1 MGMNGTRNENMM
13 DVVGKGKEELR
24 MMTAWLNVQEDILFT
39 NVRKTETNL
48 ILDWADIESSE
59 LALSTMKWYELG

>member
-1 MGMNGTRNENMM
+1 MM

-24 MMTAWLNVQEDILFT
+24 MITAWLNVQEDILLT
-39 NVRKTETNL
+39 NVRKTELNL

>member
-1 MGMNGTRNENMM
+1 MGMNGTRNENMT

-39 NVRKTETNL
+39 NVRKTEINL

>member
-1 MGMNGTRNENMM
+1 MNGTRNENMTG
-13 DVVGKGKEELR
+13 VVGTEKEELR
-24 MMTAWLNVQEDILFT
+24 MITAWLNVQGDILFT
-39 NVRKTETNL
+39 NDRKTKINL

>member
-39 NVRKTETNL
+39 NVRKTEINL